1 MNRPSL
7 SVVVPARQGRSL
19 LDGLRPLA
27 EQVEAVGG
35 EIVVVDGS
43 GEHVRPTLPV
53 RWIAVSDTNLLRLR
67 SVAVRAASGAIVAIG
82 EDHAVPRAG
91 WCEAILRAHSEHP
104 DAAAVAGCLVNATDR
119 TVAGRAN
126 FIGFAAQY
134 SPPMASLPVQQPPPA
149 STLSFKREVLD
160 ELGDSTGRLE
170 SDLIP
175 RLFREGR
182 IAADDRVLVEHHQDK
197 GIVWSAQN
205 AFASARAGYGYGRVR
220 QEPAH
225 RREVVR
231 WVLTRMP
238 GVLWQDA
245 RDAREKTRYLRRDLP
260 AIALVQASAVAGA
273 TLGTLRGPG
282 RAPDRV
288 A

>member
-7 SVVVPARQGRSL
+7 SVVFPVRKGRSL
-19 LDGLRPLA
+19 LEVLRPVVD
-27 EQVEAVGG
+27 QVESVGG

-43 GEHVRPTLPV
+43 GEQVRTTFPV
-53 RWIAVSDTNLLRLR
+53 RWIAVCDTNLLRLR
-67 SVAVRAASGAIVAIG
+67 SIAVRAARGAVVAIG
-82 EDHAVPRAG
+82 EDHAVPRPG

-104 DAAAVAGCLVNATDR
+104 SAAAVAGCLVNATDR

-134 SPPMASLPVQQPPPA
+134 SPPMPSLPRQQPPPA

-175 RLFREGR
+175 LLFREGR

-197 GIVWSAQN
+197 GILWSAQN
-205 AFASARAGYGYGRVR
+205 AFASARAGYGYGRS
-220 QEPAH
+220 
-225 RREVVR
+225 RREPGRRRDIVR

-238 GVLWQDA
+238 RVLWHDA
-245 RDAREKTRYLRRDLP
+245 RDGRAKTRYRRRDLP
-260 AIALVQASAVAGA
+260 AIALIQTSAVAGA
-273 TLGTLRGPG
+273 TLGTLGGPG

>member
-1 MNRPSL
+1 MSRPAL
-7 SVVVPARQGRSL
+7 SVVIPARQGRSVL
-19 LDGLRPLA
+19 EGLRPLA

-43 GEHVRPTLPV
+43 GERVPVTSPV
-53 RWIAVSDTNLLRLR
+53 RWIAMSDTNLLRLR
-67 SVAVRAASGAIVAIG
+67 SVAVRAARGAVVAVG
-82 EDHAVPRAG
+82 EDHAVPRPG

-104 DAAAVAGCLVNATDR
+104 NAAAVAGCLVNATDR

-126 FIGFAAQY
+126 FVGFAAQY
-134 SPPMASLPVQQPPPA
+134 SPPMPSLPRQQPPPA
-149 STLSFKREVLD
+149 STLSFKREALD

-182 IAADDRVLVEHHQDK
+182 IAADDRIIVEHHQDK
-197 GIVWSAQN
+197 GILWSAQN
-205 AFASARAGYGYGRVR
+205 AFASARAGYGYERLR
-220 QEPAH
+220 REPAH
-225 RREVVR
+225 RWDIVR

-238 GVLWQDA
+238 GVLWRDA
-245 RDAREKTRYLRRDLP
+245 RDGCEKTRYQRRDLP
-260 AIALVQASAVAGA
+260 AVAVIQAGAIAGA
-273 TLGTLRGPG
+273 TLGTLIGPG

>member
-1 MNRPSL
+1 VNRPSL
-7 SVVVPARQGRSL
+7 SVVVPARHGRSL
-19 LDGLRPLA
+19 LNGLRPLA

-43 GEHVRPTLPV
+43 GEHVRTSLPV
-53 RWIAVSDTNLLRLR
+53 RWIAVCDTNLLRLR
-67 SVAVRAASGAIVAIG
+67 SVAVRAARGAIVAIG
-82 EDHAVPRAG
+82 EDHAVPRPG

-104 DAAAVAGCLVNATDR
+104 NAAAVAGCLVNATDR

-134 SPPMASLPVQQPPPA
+134 SPPMPSLPRQQPPPA
-149 STLSFKREVLD
+149 STVSFKREVLD

-197 GIVWSAQN
+197 GILWSAQN
-205 AFASARAGYGYGRVR
+205 AFASARAGYGYGRLR
-220 QEPAH
+220 QEAH
-225 RREVVR
+225 RRDVVR

-238 GVLWQDA
+238 SVLWQDA
-245 RDAREKTRYLRRDLP
+245 RDGRAKTRYRRRDLP
-260 AIALVQASAVAGA
+260 AIALIQASAVAGA
-273 TLGTLRGPG
+273 TLGTLKGPG